1 MRVRGS
7 FDNSLRKS
15 ALAVQLISQV
25 RFCRPH
31 LVNRNG
37 KHLYKGA
44 TYEEIVLSMV
54 DDFYIIQQDLA
65 RASPG
70 IHPHFSAHAPAY

>member
-1 MRVRGS
+1 M
-7 FDNSLRKS
+7 
-15 ALAVQLISQV
+15 
-25 RFCRPH
+25 
-31 LVNRNG
+31 NRNG

-65 RASPG
+65 RAG
-70 IHPHFSAHAPAY
+70 ICRRVQGQC